1 MPEGTR
7 YTQLQEGLNAV
18 KQTTTGLESE
28 LLDLKK
34 CSESQFKHIETE
46 MAAFHREIF
55 NQLAVLTQ
63 ELQQKNQH
71 KKHDEPESSSVTHP
85 HHEHH
90 KESFGEIGTRSVRVD
105 FPSFHG
111 EDPNGWIYKV
121 NHFFSFHNTLPQH
134 KVRLASFHM
143 EGQALVWFQNMEEMG
158 AFPDWDSFTRALS
171 MRFGPSVYDDP
182 MASLAK
188 LHQTG
193 SVEDYKTRFENLSN
207 RLKGL
212 PKSVQLSCFLSGLK
226 EEIRVTVTMFNP
238 TNLIAAY
245 NLARLQEQNVALA
258 RRYHRTPILPSNEPR
273 LLKTPPS
280 VHFEPP
286 KGAVK
291 PQLPWSPGHKCQ
303 KPKLYILEEVWE
315 DSSDKTIWDKPKL
328 EPAVA
333 TLALSTVEP
342 IPEISL
348 HAITGSLNPR
358 TMRVKGKVG
367 SQWATILIDTGSTH
381 NFLDPAVVIKG
392 QLPIN
397 QERRVRVRVASGEQL
412 LSEGES
418 VQTRFNI
425 QGISFVDNMH
435 VLVLAGCDMVLGIQW
450 LRGLGSILWNFE
462 SLIMKFTYQ
471 NKEVEIKGLAA
482 SQLIE
487 EGDGNKKHKLETRG
501 VLLQLLQEPEPY
513 GALQEKGLLQDV
525 LQAYADDEIEKIVKE
540 LLVSGVIRPSQSP
553 FSSPVLLVRKA
564 DGTWRMYVD
573 YRALNQ
579 VTIKDKF
586 PILVVEELMDE
597 LHGSKFFSKL
607 DLHSGDH
614 QIRVRP
620 EDVPKTAFRTHE
632 GHYEFLVMPFGLTN
646 APSTFQSLMNEV
658 FKPFLQKFI
667 LVFFYDIL
675 IYSRSEV
682 DHVEHLKMALETLRQ
697 QQLFAKMTKCKFGCR
712 EITYLGHLISAQGV
726 RADPDKL
733 RAMLQWPLPNSVK
746 GLQGFLGLSGYYRRF
761 IRGYGG
767 IAAPLTQMLR
777 KNSFEWTDEAREA
790 FEKLKAAVTQPPVL
804 ALPDFPNLSL
814 SSVMPWVERWRQ
826 Y

>member
-34 CSESQFKHIETE
+34 CSESQLKHIETE
-46 MAAFHREIF
+46 MAAFRREIF

-63 ELQQKNQH
+63 EL
-71 KKHDEPESSSVTHP
+71 
-85 HHEHH
+85 
-90 KESFGEIGTRSVRVD
+90 SVRVD

-291 PQLPWSPGHKCQ
+291 PQLPVHKINQAQMKDRREKGLCYHCDSKWSPGHKCQ

-315 DSSDKTIWDKPKL
+315 DSSDKTIWDKPEL

-348 HAITGSLNPR
+348 HAITGSLNPC

-435 VLVLAGCDMVLGIQW
+435 VLVLAG
-450 LRGLGSILWNFE
+450 GLGSILWNFE

-525 LQAYADDEIEKIVKE
+525 LQAYADVFSDPKGLPPPPLNLMTMQSHCCHIPVQ
-540 LLVSGVIRPSQSP
+540 SQ
-553 FSSPVLLVRKA
+553 L
-564 DGTWRMYVD
+564 G
-573 YRALNQ
+573 
-579 VTIKDKF
+579 
-586 PILVVEELMDE
+586 
-597 LHGSKFFSKL
+597 H
-607 DLHSGDH
+607 
-614 QIRVRP
+614 
-620 EDVPKTAFRTHE
+620 TA
-632 GHYEFLVMPFGLTN
+632 
-646 APSTFQSLMNEV
+646 
-658 FKPFLQKFI
+658 
-667 LVFFYDIL
+667 IL
-675 IYSRSEV
+675 IFKR
-682 DHVEHLKMALETLRQ
+682 M
-697 QQLFAKMTKCKFGCR
+697 
-712 EITYLGHLISAQGV
+712 
-726 RADPDKL
+726 KL
-733 RAMLQWPLPNSVK
+733 R
-746 GLQGFLGLSGYYRRF
+746 R
-761 IRGYGG
+761 
-767 IAAPLTQMLR
+767 
-777 KNSFEWTDEAREA
+777 
-790 FEKLKAAVTQPPVL
+790 
-804 ALPDFPNLSL
+804 
-814 SSVMPWVERWRQ
+814 
-826 Y
+826 

>member
-46 MAAFHREIF
+46 MAAFRREIF

-71 KKHDEPESSSVTHP
+71 KKHELESSSVTHP

-121 NHFFSFHNTLPQH
+121 NHCFSFHNTLPQH

-193 SVEDYKTRFENLSN
+193 SVEDYKARFENLSN
-207 RLKGL
+207 RLKWL
-212 PKSVQLSCFLSGLK
+212 PESVQLSCFLSGLK
-226 EEIRVTVTMFNP
+226 EEIRVTVTIFNP

-258 RRYHRTPILPSNEPR
+258 RRYHCTPILPSNEPG

-280 VHFEPP
+280 VHFEPR

-291 PQLPWSPGHKCQ
+291 PQLPVHKINQAQMKDRREKGLCYHCDSKWSPGHKCQ

-315 DSSDKTIWDKPKL
+315 DSSDKTIWDKLEL

-367 SQWATILIDTGSTH
+367 SQWAAILIDTGSTH
-381 NFLDPAVVIKG
+381 NFLDSAVVTKG

-435 VLVLAGCDMVLGIQW
+435 VLVLAGCNMVLGIQW

-471 NKEVEIKGLAA
+471 NKEVEIKGLAT

-487 EGDGNKKHKLETRG
+487 EGDGSKKHKLETRG
-501 VLLQLLQEPEPY
+501 VLLHLLQEPEPY
-513 GALQEKGLLQDV
+513 GALQEKRLLQDV
-525 LQAYADDEIEKIVKE
+525 LQAYADV
-540 LLVSGVIRPSQSP
+540 
-553 FSSPVLLVRKA
+553 FS
-564 DGTWRMYVD
+564 
-573 YRALNQ
+573 
-579 VTIKDKF
+579 
-586 PILVVEELMDE
+586 
-597 LHGSKFFSKL
+597 
-607 DLHSGDH
+607 
-614 QIRVRP
+614 
-620 EDVPKTAFRTHE
+620 
-632 GHYEFLVMPFGLTN
+632 
-646 APSTFQSLMNEV
+646 
-658 FKPFLQKFI
+658 
-667 LVFFYDIL
+667 
-675 IYSRSEV
+675 
-682 DHVEHLKMALETLRQ
+682 
-697 QQLFAKMTKCKFGCR
+697 
-712 EITYLGHLISAQGV
+712 
-726 RADPDKL
+726 DP
-733 RAMLQWPLPNSVK
+733 K
-746 GLQGFLGLSGYYRRF
+746 GL
-761 IRGYGG
+761 
-767 IAAPLTQMLR
+767 
-777 KNSFEWTDEAREA
+777 
-790 FEKLKAAVTQPPVL
+790 PP
-804 ALPDFPNLSL
+804 
-814 SSVMPWVERWRQ
+814 
-826 Y
+826 